1 MRSRKNVMVPERVTG
16 TEMATEQESDSKGKK
31 GVKKGKEVAT
41 VQRVKDGDGKDEKK
55 NGHGGWADG
64 GATLRAREN
73 APVGPSPGRPAPG
86 P

>member
-1 MRSRKNVMVPERVTG
+1 
-16 TEMATEQESDSKGKK
+16 MATEQESDSKGKK

-41 VQRVKDGDGKDEKK
+41 VQRVNDGDGKDEKK
-55 NGHGGWADG
+55 NGHGGWAYG

-73 APVGPSPGRPAPG
+73 APVGPSPDRPAPG